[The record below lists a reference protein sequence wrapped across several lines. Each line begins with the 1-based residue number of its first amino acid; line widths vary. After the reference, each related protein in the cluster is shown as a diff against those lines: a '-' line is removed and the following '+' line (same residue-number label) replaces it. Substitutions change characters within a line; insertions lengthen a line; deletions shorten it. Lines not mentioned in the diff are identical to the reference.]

1 MSKDISR
8 TVSKLCFM
16 CWRHSIC

>member
-16 CWRHSIC
+16 CWRHSVC